1 MPSVRSKAHSGVIS
15 PKSSTAEEDVVD
27 QQRLNDLKELLWLTV
42 KRTNEDGLR
51 SQDLIQMLVELG
63 SLGSGKVFG
72 DLI

>member
-1 MPSVRSKAHSGVIS
+1 VIS
-15 PKSSTAEEDVVD
+15 PRSSTAEEDLCD

-51 SQDLIQMLVELG
+51 SQDLIQVVAELR
-63 SLGSGKVFG
+63 SLGYGKVFS